1 MYPDACAISYDE
13 QNGRVSVVYNDHSL
27 YIWDVKDVKKVGK
40 SYSFLYHSACIW
52 GLEVSQ
58 GCKQGLEEL
67 FLPLPFCLYLGFR
80 GRLRL

>member
-1 MYPDACAISYDE
+1 MYPDASAISYDE

-52 GLEVSQ
+52 GLEVSI
-58 GCKQGLEEL
+58 CFL
-67 FLPLPFCLYLGFR
+67 FCFFGVGDEGFEI
-80 GRLRL
+80 GYKSL